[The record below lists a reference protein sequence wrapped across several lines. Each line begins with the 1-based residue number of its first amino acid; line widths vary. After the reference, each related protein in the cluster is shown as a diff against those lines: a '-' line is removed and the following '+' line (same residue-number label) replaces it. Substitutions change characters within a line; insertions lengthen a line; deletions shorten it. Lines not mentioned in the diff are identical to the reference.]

1 MMKRIVSLTLVLFAL
16 LSLCACG
23 ADTNETQP
31 STTAPNLSTTDTPMG
46 YPMTYENVTF
56 GIGMK
61 VDSVLD
67 ALGEAKS
74 RVVSASCAFGGNDIV
89 YDYRS
94 VKISTN
100 DENGYEVIYC
110 IELVDDMAQTQKGI
124 KIGATK
130 EAIIAAYGDPSKT
143 VGVNLIYEKEGME
156 LRFLLK
162 DGKVNSIQYILPI
175 AG

>member
-1 MMKRIVSLTLVLFAL
+1 MKRFIALSLVLLTLLA
-16 LSLCACG
+16 LCACG

-31 STTAPNLSTTDTPMG
+31 STTAPNQTATDTPMG
-46 YPMTYENVTF
+46 YPMTYNNVTF

-61 VDSVLD
+61 ADGVLD

-89 YDYRS
+89 YDYQS
-94 VKISTN
+94 VKISAN
-100 DENGYEVIYC
+100 DENGYEMIYC

-124 KIGATK
+124 KIGSTK
-130 EAIIAAYGDPSKT
+130 DAVIAAYGDATKT
-143 VGVNLIYEKEGME
+143 VGVNLLYEKDGME

-162 DGKVNSIQYILPI
+162 NDKVTSIQYILPI